1 MTQRIV
7 VAGSSGLIGGAL
19 CRSLRERGDD
29 VIRLVRRPAEHV
41 SEVQWDPSTKHL
53 DPAVLEGVDAV
64 VNVAGASLGAHR
76 WSPAFKA
83 ELIRSR
89 TDGTTAL
96 ATAIANAGRPIHLVN
111 GSAVGYYGD
120 RGDEVLTEEST
131 AGSGFLV
138 DLVHAWEGATE
149 PASTSGSPVA
159 RLRTGIV
166 LAPEGDAI
174 RTLLRLTK
182 FGLGGPLGNGRHY
195 WSWITLVDHVRAIQH
210 VIDSGLDGPV
220 NLTGPEPARQ
230 RDIVAEM
237 GRQLRRPTFLPA
249 PRFALKVVVGE
260 MAGDIVSS
268 QRAIPK
274 RLQDTGFTHEH
285 AALPDAVRWLLN
297 SSTQVNPGGG
307 T

>member
-1 MTQRIV
+1 MPQRIA

-19 CRSLRERGDD
+19 CHALRERGDE
-29 VIRLVRRPAEHV
+29 VIRLVRRHPEHA
-41 SEVQWDPSTKHL
+41 SEVQWDPSTRHL
-53 DPAVLEGVDAV
+53 APDVLDGVDAV
-64 VNVAGASLGAHR
+64 VNVAGTSLGAHR
-76 WSPAFKA
+76 WTPGVKA
-83 ELIRSR
+83 DLIRSR

-96 ATAIANAGRPIHLVN
+96 ATAIAATGRPIHLVN

-120 RGDEVLTEEST
+120 RGDEVLTEESA
-131 AGSGFLV
+131 AGSGFLA

-149 PASTSGSPVA
+149 PAVAAGAPVA

-195 WSWITLVDHVRAIQH
+195 WSWITLEDHVRAIEH
-210 VIDSGLDGPV
+210 VLDRRLEGPV

-237 GRQLRRPTFLPA
+237 GSQLHRPTLLPA
-249 PRFALKVVVGE
+249 PTFALRLVVGE

-268 QRAIPK
+268 QRALPM
-274 RLQDTGFTHEH
+274 RLQDTGFEFAQSHL
-285 AALPDAVRWLLN
+285 ADAVRWLLA
-297 SSTQVNPGGG
+297 PRH
-307 T
+307 

>member
-19 CRSLRERGDD
+19 CHALRDRGDE
-29 VIRLVRRPAEHV
+29 VVRLVRRPAEHT
-41 SEVQWDPSTKHL
+41 SEIQWDPSTRHL
-53 DPAVLEGVDAV
+53 DPHVLDNVDAV

-76 WSPAFKA
+76 WSPEFKT

-96 ATAIANAGRPIHLVN
+96 ATAIASTGRPIHLVN

-120 RGDEVLTEEST
+120 RGDEVLTEDSS

-149 PASTSGSPVA
+149 AASAAGAPVA

-174 RTLLRLTK
+174 KTLLRLTK
-182 FGLGGPLGNGRHY
+182 LGLGGPLGTGRHY
-195 WSWITLVDHVRAIQH
+195 WAWITLVDHVRAIQH
-210 VIDSGLDGPV
+210 VLDTGLEGPV

-230 RDIVAEM
+230 RDIISEM
-237 GRQLRRPTFLPA
+237 GRQLHRPTLLPA
-249 PRFALKVVVGE
+249 PTFALRAVVGE
-260 MAGDIVSS
+260 MAGEIVSS
-268 QRAIPK
+268 QRAIPQ

-285 AALPDAVRWLLN
+285 GTLPSAVRWLLAAD
-297 SSTQVNPGGG
+297 
-307 T
+307 